1 MAVVGSETLAIMRK
15 PGANL
20 LILGDREDDI
30 AIEVVAVHGEG
41 QLVYESLKDIE
52 IPRKHFSLSSTRQ
65 D

>member
-41 QLVYESLKDIE
+41 KLVYESLNDIE